1 MDKKWGLPQC
11 ATLKKFADALGALS
25 ALSLSDFFCFLTSS
39 IFSLISSPFLFLLHD
54 FTIYFCRNASSSI
67 PVANYVMTSK
77 LSFFQS
83 PGRDSPGDES
93 SASIATV
100 ESVSSGCRN
109 STTSLDSGRAS
120 NSNSNSDS
128 SLPPASVTTF
138 HTIHEHRP
146 MITVPP
152 QQPRLSSLGSSFRQS
167 YHSSTSSLGSMDRAM
182 HEDSICALDIN
193 EMLANGVPD
202 QEILLAWLTDL
213 HFEDYYDL
221 FASAG

>member
-1 MDKKWGLPQC
+1 MNFFYIENFSTNNNLPNYYV
-11 ATLKKFADALGALS
+11 
-25 ALSLSDFFCFLTSS
+25 FL
-39 IFSLISSPFLFLLHD
+39 
-54 FTIYFCRNASSSI
+54 
-67 PVANYVMTSK
+67 
-77 LSFFQS
+77 QS

-120 NSNSNSDS
+120 NSNSNSTASDQSTPAVIS
-128 SLPPASVTTF
+128 STF

-146 MITVPP
+146 MINIPAPP
-152 QQPRLSSLGSSFRQS
+152 QHQQLHQQQQQQPHPRLSSVGSSFRQS
-167 YHSSTSSLGSMDRAM
+167 YHSSTSSLGSMERG
-182 HEDSICALDIN
+182 HEDSICALDIH

-213 HFEDYYDL
+213 HFEGLY
-221 FASAG
+221 